1 MQNILINLN
10 IISKIKPNDK
20 IFINDEN
27 YISIESNSIFQGL
40 MRFIYKNSRSRNI
53 NNLNNFYECVFTHIN
68 SLVNSKYLN
77 IIPNRLDIVNKDNNE
92 HFISVFSELNEISI
106 YITASII
113 GLNNLRQTY
122 AADTLTVSKL
132 DIIIN
137 AVHTH
142 NKKIKSKLEYLDLI
156 KEI

>member
-53 NNLNNFYECVFTHIN
+53 NNLNNFYDCVFTHIN

-92 HFISVFSELNEISI
+92 HFISVFSELNEISM

-122 AADTLTVSKL
+122 ASDTLTISKL